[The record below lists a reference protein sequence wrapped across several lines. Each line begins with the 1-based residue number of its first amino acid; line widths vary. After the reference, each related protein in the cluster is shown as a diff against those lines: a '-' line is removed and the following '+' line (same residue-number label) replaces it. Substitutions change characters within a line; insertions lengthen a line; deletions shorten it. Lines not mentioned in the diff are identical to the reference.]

1 MRLIRF
7 LVAFA
12 CLALGAVVGALNR
25 QLISID
31 LGVVHLPTNLGV
43 ALIVALLIGV
53 LIGGLAISASLVLP
67 LRRRLARVERQQRV
81 APLDAGTD

>member
-12 CLALGAVVGALNR
+12 CVALGAVVGALNR

-31 LGVVHLPTNLGV
+31 LGVAHLPTNLGV
-43 ALIVALLIGV
+43 ALIVTLLIGA
-53 LIGGLAISASLVLP
+53 LLGGLAISASLVLP
-67 LRRRLARVERQQRV
+67 LRRRLARAERQQRI
-81 APLDAGTD
+81 APLDSEG

>member
-7 LVAFA
+7 LFAFA

-25 QLISID
+25 QLVSID

-43 ALIVALLIGV
+43 ALIVSVLLGV
-53 LIGGLAISASLVLP
+53 LVGGLAISASVVLP
-67 LRRRLARVERQQRV
+67 LRRRLARVERAQHASP
-81 APLDAGTD
+81 APNPRD

>member
-12 CLALGAVVGALNR
+12 CVALGAVVGALNR

-31 LGVVHLPTNLGV
+31 LGIAHLPTNLGV
-43 ALIVALLIGV
+43 ALIVTLLMGALL
-53 LIGGLAISASLVLP
+53 GGLAISASLVLP
-67 LRRRLARVERQQRV
+67 LRRRLARAERDQRI
-81 APLDAGTD
+81 APLESEG